1 MRHRSTYSHDVG
13 GYNRSLNS
21 WQPGRYLRFS
31 TVVAWAAGMV
41 LSLTP
46 LGSYAGV
53 DFPSG
58 SKGSIVAA
66 GFGYQNGSESVIT
79 VKVYDA
85 QSGEILSDDVYELS
99 VKEDG
104 NFGGGHRDRIFAGGV
119 GGGATDLSNFVLR
132 VYDAR
137 TGLFQWQGQLNLSPT
152 DGLKGGKLV
161 GTTVPHRAVITKVH
175 GSEKTLLQPMFMLSA
190 LDTQTGTLLWHDEFF
205 AMDTRNQ
212 RVPAATKPE
221 TSDGHAPEAAP
232 IVDFRIRM
240 YDLRGQDVMWEDQ
253 LFQHE
258 AEEDTEDT
266 KQAPHDQARTLPAW
280 PKQSPQESAPE
291 EI

>member
-1 MRHRSTYSHDVG
+1 MRHRSGYSHDIAVDNEGLG
-13 GYNRSLNS
+13 GR
-21 WQPGRYLRFS
+21 QFARFRRLS
-31 TVVAWAAGMV
+31 TALLWV
-41 LSLTP
+41 
-46 LGSYAGV
+46 AGV
-53 DFPSG
+53 MVAFSPLSSHAG
-58 SKGSIVAA
+58 VESHTGTKGSIVAA

-99 VKEDG
+99 VKEDSNVG
-104 NFGGGHRDRIFAGGV
+104 TSSRDRIFAGGV

-161 GTTVPHRAVITKVH
+161 GTTVPQRAIITKVH
-175 GSEKTLLQPMFMLSA
+175 ASERTLLQPMFMLTAS
-190 LDTQTGTLLWHDEFF
+190 DTLTGMLLWHDEFF
-205 AMDTRNQ
+205 AMDTKNQ
-212 RVPAATKPE
+212 RVPTATKPAP
-221 TSDGHAPEAAP
+221 SDGKASGATPT
-232 IVDFRIRM
+232 VDFRIRM

-258 AEEDTEDT
+258 AEEDEKET
-266 KQAPHDQARTLPAW
+266 PHDQAATLPAW
-280 PKQSPQESAPE
+280 PTQFAEESAPE

>member
-1 MRHRSTYSHDVG
+1 MQHQSGNSHDVVVF
-13 GYNRSLNS
+13 SQAS
-21 WQPGRYLRFS
+21 GRRQSARCQRLSTAFAWVAGVLLAFS
-31 TVVAWAAGMV
+31 P
-41 LSLTP
+41 LS
-46 LGSYAGV
+46 GHAGV
-53 DFPSG
+53 DSQAG
-58 SKGSIVAA
+58 TKGAIVAA

-99 VKEDG
+99 VKEDSNLG
-104 NFGGGHRDRIFAGGV
+104 ATSRDRIFAGGV

-161 GTTVPHRAVITKVH
+161 GTTVPRRAIITRVH
-175 GSEKTLLQPMFMLSA
+175 GSEKTLLQPMFVLTAS
-190 LDTQTGTLLWHDEFF
+190 DTLTGTMLWHDEFF
-205 AMDTRNQ
+205 AMDTKQQ
-212 RVPAATKPE
+212 RVPTATKPAP
-221 TSDGHAPEAAP
+221 SDGQASGSTPV
-232 IVDFRIRM
+232 VDFRIRM
-240 YDLRGQDVMWEDQ
+240 YDLRGQEVMWEDQ

-258 AEEDTEDT
+258 TEEEVKET
-266 KQAPHDQARTLPAW
+266 PHDQATTLPAW
-280 PKQSPQESAPE
+280 PKQSAEESVPE

>member
-1 MRHRSTYSHDVG
+1 MQHRSDNSHDMVVPSQALDG
-13 GYNRSLNS
+13 HQFS
-21 WQPGRYLRFS
+21 RYQRLV
-31 TVVAWAAGMV
+31 TAVVWV
-41 LSLTP
+41 
-46 LGSYAGV
+46 AGV
-53 DFPSG
+53 MLAFSPLSSHAAFESHSG
-58 SKGSIVAA
+58 PKGSIVAA
-66 GFGYQNGSESVIT
+66 GFGYQSGADSVIT

-85 QSGEILSDDVYELS
+85 QTGEILSDDVYELS
-99 VKEDG
+99 VKEDS
-104 NFGGGHRDRIFAGGV
+104 NLSASNRDRIFAGGV

-161 GTTVPHRAVITKVH
+161 GTTVPRRAIITRVH
-175 GSEKTLLQPMFMLSA
+175 GSEKTLLQPMFMLTAS
-190 LDTQTGTLLWHDEFF
+190 DTLTGTMLWHDEFF
-205 AMDTRNQ
+205 AMDTKQQ
-212 RVPAATKPE
+212 RVPTATKPA
-221 TSDGHAPEAAP
+221 TSDGQVSGSTP

-258 AEEDTEDT
+258 AEEDVKET
-266 KQAPHDQARTLPAW
+266 PHDQATTLPAW
-280 PKQSPQESAPE
+280 PKQSAGEPAPE